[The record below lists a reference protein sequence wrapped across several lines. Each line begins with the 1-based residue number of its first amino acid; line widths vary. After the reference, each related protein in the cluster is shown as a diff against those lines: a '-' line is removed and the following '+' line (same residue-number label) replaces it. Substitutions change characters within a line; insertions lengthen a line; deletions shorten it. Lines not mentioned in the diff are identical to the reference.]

1 MARKIKLNGHFSKSL
16 AEVFDD
22 FVVSQTAKGL
32 SDITLT
38 SYRHHLHS
46 ISNHLDIQ
54 KPMDT
59 LTRKDLEAMVVS
71 MRASGLAHNSISSYC
86 RVLRTFLNWCK
97 RGGMNIPELPNIKD
111 KETVKETYTDAELLV
126 CGVVPD
132 CSPHGRG
139 TFSPPHALTFR
150 LLCDKIMRLSCQTR
164 QKFHVLEYSLWFFP
178 V

>member
-54 KPMDT
+54 KPMEA
-59 LTRKDLEAMVVS
+59 LTRKDLEAMIVS
-71 MRASGLAHNSISSYC
+71 MRASGLLILWRFLVS
-86 RVLRTFLNWCK
+86 TFL
-97 RGGMNIPELPNIKD
+97 
-111 KETVKETYTDAELLV
+111 
-126 CGVVPD
+126 
-132 CSPHGRG
+132 
-139 TFSPPHALTFR
+139 
-150 LLCDKIMRLSCQTR
+150 
-164 QKFHVLEYSLWFFP
+164 
-178 V
+178 